1 MTPTIY
7 EDLHLDFRENRSLQT
22 IKIKQFEDRYRQIRI
37 FLCDNGQPIT
47 FSGTE
52 TATINASVNG
62 VVTTYDAECFVEDDH
77 IDVPL
82 YATLTTLAGKERCEV
97 KITNPQWCVI
107 YTATFILDVEPSVAT
122 SESAA
127 VLKTTELASVLA
139 DHESRIAKLEASSGG
154 LGVAAGE
161 VTAQILTGTA
171 TGTKAGK
178 SEKIDEVII

>member
-1 MTPTIY
+1 MSPTVY
-7 EDLHLDFRENRSLQT
+7 EDLHLDFKENRSLQT
-22 IKIKQFEDRYRQIRI
+22 IKIKQFEDQYRQIRI
-37 FLCDNGQPIT
+37 FLCDNGLPVT

-62 VVTTYDAECFVEDDH
+62 TVTTYDAECFVEDDH

-154 LGVAAGE
+154 LGVLSTLAVGVNMATSSF
-161 VTAQILTGTA
+161 VLGTA
-171 TGTKAGK
+171 EIPWET
-178 SEKIDEVII
+178 

>member
-1 MTPTIY
+1 MRPTIY
-7 EDLHLDFRENRSLQT
+7 EDLHLDFKENRSLQT
-22 IKIKQFEDRYRQIRI
+22 IRIKQFEDQYRQIRI
-37 FLCDNGQPIT
+37 FLCDNGLPVT

-62 VVTTYDAECFVEDDH
+62 TVTTYDAECFVEDDH

-82 YATLTTLAGKERCEV
+82 YATLTTLAGKEHCEI

-154 LGVAAGE
+154 LGVLSTSAVGVNMATSDF
-161 VTAQILTGTA
+161 VLGTA
-171 TGTKAGK
+171 EIPWET
-178 SEKIDEVII
+178 

>member
-1 MTPTIY
+1 MSPTIY
-7 EDLHLDFRENRSLQT
+7 EDLHLDFKKNRSLET
-22 IKIKQFEDRYRQIRI
+22 IKVKQFEDQYRQIRI
-37 FLCDNGQPIT
+37 FLCDNGQPVT

-62 VVTTYDAECFVEDDH
+62 TVTTYDAECFVEDDH

-127 VLKTTELASVLA
+127 VLKTTELASVLS

-154 LGVAAGE
+154 LGVLSTSAVGVNMATSSFVLG
-161 VTAQILTGTA
+161 TAQIPWET
-171 TGTKAGK
+171 
-178 SEKIDEVII
+178 